1 MDTDMETKAKD
12 MAFSEGRATNRVA
25 LACHIVLGVVLEISY
40 FLEVMKGARTIPYYL
55 VFSVLALGPVIWEII
70 VYRARPDS
78 PRLKYYIGT
87 FYSIFYIFVVF
98 TTVNMIAFT
107 FIIPIYMVLI
117 LYSDLRLCVSVS
129 GAGFLVNVIFLAY
142 QAVDGNLNKADMATY
157 EIRMALLLIMTI
169 FICIATQTLAR
180 VNQAKLSELD
190 QEKENVSELLQNVM
204 AVSRQ
209 MSAGIVDVTD
219 HMQELGGAVSE
230 TRNAMQEVS
239 EGTNDTAESI
249 QNQLSKT
256 EEIQNSIEQ
265 MAKVVESIS
274 DSVEQ
279 SNDSVRNGRKNI
291 DMLMKQMTA
300 SEKIGKEAVEDMK
313 VLEEYTANMQSII
326 DLITSVASQTSLLA
340 LNASIEAAR
349 AGEAGRG
356 FEVVATEISSL
367 ANQTQ
372 AATVNITEV
381 IQNVSTKLGIAVE
394 AVGQLMESS
403 RRQSEAAAQASESFG
418 LIAEGTEQVNEQ
430 SAHLSD
436 AVARLSDANGGIVE
450 SIQTISAIVQEVSAH
465 AQETYT
471 VSDRN
476 TGIVQEVSRLV
487 EELNEQAARLNRS
500 V

>member
-1 MDTDMETKAKD
+1 METKAKD
-12 MAFSEGRATNRVA
+12 KTFNEGKATNKVA
-25 LACHIVLGVVLEISY
+25 LACHIVLAAVLETSY
-40 FLEVMKGARTIPYYL
+40 FLEVMKGARTVPYY
-55 VFSVLALGPVIWEII
+55 VIFSVIAIGPVIWEIL
-70 VYRARPDS
+70 VYRTHPDS
-78 PRLKYYIGT
+78 PRLKYYIGV
-87 FYSIFYIFVVF
+87 FYTLFYIFVVF

-117 LYSDLRLCVSVS
+117 LYSDLRLCVAVS
-129 GAGFLVNVIFLAY
+129 GTGFGVNVIFLVY
-142 QAVDGNLNKADMATY
+142 QAVIGNLNKADMATY
-157 EIRMALLLIMTI
+157 EIRMALLLLMAV
-169 FICIATQTLAR
+169 FICLSTQTLAK
-180 VNQAKLSELD
+180 VNQAKLSELNK
-190 QEKENVSELLQNVM
+190 EKDNVSSLLQNVM
-204 AVSRQ
+204 AVSGQ
-209 MSAGIVDVTD
+209 MSEGIVDVTD